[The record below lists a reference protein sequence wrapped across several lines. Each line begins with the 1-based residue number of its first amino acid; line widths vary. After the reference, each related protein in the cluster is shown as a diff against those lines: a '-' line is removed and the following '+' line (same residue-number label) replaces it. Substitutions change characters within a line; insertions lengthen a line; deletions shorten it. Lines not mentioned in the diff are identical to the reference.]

1 MNDAPFAG
9 QTDDSVQHA
18 LRDELVRGD
27 ATLVR
32 ARSVL
37 LNLLQIEGQELFSDE
52 VVARIRGMSLDV
64 AAQVLAAELDETVE
78 APSIPDALRQDALA
92 LALVEDPAFLAHVH
106 TLVLEAQLSERLQY
120 RSGLD
125 PVTPALIQDLMASGN
140 PEKAV
145 LAMTVL
151 AAQARF
157 MQQFRRMELPIGE
170 LPGDLFHRALMLGR
184 AVPDV
189 AGDGERKLRAAYDEG
204 AGRLSL
210 LTRLLV
216 GIGDEADRALSVDQ
230 AGIAIFATALAYRS
244 EQDRSLAV
252 VSMVDRQ
259 PARLSLA
266 LRVAG
271 LGAREVRIQLLSL
284 HPEAAMPAGVE
295 TMPAE
300 IAALLLSAPTASA
313 AF

>member
-1 MNDAPFAG
+1 MNDAPIAG
-9 QTDDSVQHA
+9 HADDSVQHA

-37 LNLLQIEGQELFSDE
+37 LNLLHIEGQDLFSDE

-64 AAQVLAAELDETVE
+64 AGQVLAAEQDEALE
-78 APSIPDALRQDALA
+78 PMHDAARQDTLA
-92 LALVEDPAFLAHVH
+92 LALVEDPAFLAHIH
-106 TLVLEAQLSERLQY
+106 TLVLEAQLAERLQF
-120 RSGLD
+120 RIGLD

-140 PEKAV
+140 PEKAA
-145 LAMTVL
+145 LAMAVL

-157 MQQFRRMELPIGE
+157 LQHYRRMELPIGE

-184 AVPDV
+184 VDPDV

-204 AGRLSL
+204 AARLSL

-216 GIGDEADRALSVDQ
+216 GLGEQADRALDVDH
-230 AGIAIFATALAYRS
+230 AGVAIFATALAYRS

-300 IAALLLSAPTASA
+300 IAALLLSAPRASA

>member
-1 MNDAPFAG
+1 MNDAPIAG

-32 ARSVL
+32 ARAVL

-52 VVARIRGMSLDV
+52 VVARIRGISLDV
-64 AAQVLAAELDETVE
+64 ATQVLVAEHVDAAE
-78 APSIPDALRQDALA
+78 SGIDALRQDALA

-106 TLVLEAQLSERLQY
+106 TLVLEAQLAERLQF

-125 PVTPALIQDLMASGN
+125 PVTPALIQDLMAAGN
-140 PEKAV
+140 PEKAA
-145 LAMTVL
+145 LAMAVL

-157 MQQFRRMELPIGE
+157 MQQYRRMELPIGE

-184 AVPDV
+184 SDPDF
-189 AGDGERKLRAAYDEG
+189 AGDGERRLRAAYDEG

-216 GIGDEADRALSVDQ
+216 GLGEHADRALALDH
-230 AGIAIFATALAYRS
+230 AGVAIFATALAYRS
-244 EQDRSLAV
+244 DQDRSLAV
-252 VSMVDRQ
+252 VSMVDRH

-271 LGAREVRIQLLSL
+271 LGAREVRMQLLSL
-284 HPEAAMPAGVE
+284 HPEAAMPVGVE

-300 IAALLLSAPTASA
+300 IAALLLSAPRAGA
-313 AF
+313 AL

>member
-1 MNDAPFAG
+1 MNDAPIAG
-9 QTDDSVQHA
+9 HADDSVQHA

-27 ATLVR
+27 ATLER

-37 LNLLQIEGQELFSDE
+37 LNLLHIEGQDLFSDE

-64 AAQVLAAELDETVE
+64 AGQVLAAEQDEALE
-78 APSIPDALRQDALA
+78 PRHDAARQDTLA
-92 LALVEDPAFLAHVH
+92 LALVEDPAFLAHIH
-106 TLVLEAQLSERLQY
+106 TLVLEAQLAERLQF
-120 RSGLD
+120 RIGLD

-140 PEKAV
+140 PEKAA
-145 LAMTVL
+145 LAMAVL

-157 MQQFRRMELPIGE
+157 LQHYRRMELPIGE

-184 AVPDV
+184 VDPDV

-204 AGRLSL
+204 AARLSL

-216 GIGDEADRALSVDQ
+216 GLGEQADRALDVDH
-230 AGIAIFATALAYRS
+230 AGVAIFATALAYRS

-300 IAALLLSAPTASA
+300 IAALLLSAPRASA

>member
-1 MNDAPFAG
+1 MNDAPTGG

-37 LNLLQIEGQELFSDE
+37 LNLLQIEGQDLFSDE

-64 AAQVLAAELDETVE
+64 AGQVLAAERDAGGDEG
-78 APSIPDALRQDALA
+78 PDPDQQDALA

-106 TLVLEAQLSERLQY
+106 TLVLEAQLAERLHF

-125 PVTPALIQDLMASGN
+125 PVTPSLIQDLMGSGN
-140 PEKAV
+140 PEKAA
-145 LAMTVL
+145 LAMAVL

-157 MQQFRRMELPIGE
+157 MQQYRRMELPIRE

-184 AVPDV
+184 AAPDI
-189 AGDGERKLRAAYDEG
+189 AGEGERRLRAAYDEG

-216 GIGDEADRALSVDQ
+216 GLGEQADRALAVDQ
-230 AGIAIFATALAYRS
+230 AGVAIFASALAYRS
-244 EQDRSLAV
+244 DQDRSLAV
-252 VSMVDRQ
+252 VSMVDSQ

-271 LGAREVRIQLLSL
+271 LGARDVRIQLLSL

-295 TMPAE
+295 TIPAE
-300 IAALLLSAPTASA
+300 IAALLLSAPRASA

>member
-1 MNDAPFAG
+1 MSDAPIAG
-9 QTDDSVQHA
+9 QTDDSNAHA
-18 LRDELVRGD
+18 LRDELARGD

-37 LNLLQIEGQELFSDE
+37 LNLLQIEGQDLFSDE

-64 AAQVLAAELDETVE
+64 AAQVLAAEHDETSE
-78 APSIPDALRQDALA
+78 AGHDPLRQDALA
-92 LALVEDPAFLAHVH
+92 LALVQDPAFLAHVH
-106 TLVLEAQLSERLQY
+106 TLVLEAQLAERLQF

-140 PEKAV
+140 PEKAA
-145 LAMTVL
+145 LAMAVL

-157 MQQFRRMELPIGE
+157 MQQYRRMELPIGE

-184 AVPDV
+184 INPDV
-189 AGDGERKLRAAYDEG
+189 TGDGERTLRAAYDEG

-216 GIGDEADRALSVDQ
+216 GLAEQADRALAVDQ
-230 AGIAIFATALAYRS
+230 AGVSAFATALAYRS
-244 EQDRSLAV
+244 DQDRSLAV

-271 LGAREVRIQLLSL
+271 LSAREVRMQLLSL

-300 IAALLLSAPTASA
+300 IAALLLSAPRASA